1 VLDPKV
7 FKAYDVRGVHPTEL
21 DEEGAYAIGRAYAE
35 QFEPERIAVGRDM
48 RVSSPGM
55 AAALVD
61 GALDGGADVLD
72 IGLVGTEMVYFAVAE
87 LGLDGG
93 VCVTASHNPKEYTG
107 MKIVRQGALPVGGE
121 SGLLDVRDRARE
133 IVQRSKGSRPRGE
146 AREEDVWPGFVAKVL
161 SFVDV
166 DAIGPL
172 RVVVDAA
179 NGMAGA
185 MLPPVLERL
194 PIDAVC
200 CYFEPDG
207 TFPNHEPNPLLPEN
221 RAFIVAKTR
230 EEGADLGVAYDGDAD
245 RCFFVDDAGEFVPG
259 DFVTALLAES
269 ILAKEGGGKV
279 LYDVRASR
287 AVPETIER
295 AGGVP
300 LVNRVGHA
308 YIKHRMR
315 QEGAVFGG
323 EVSAHYYF
331 RDFSQADSGVVPFLL
346 LLELISG
353 RGQKL
358 SEILAPYRERFFLTG
373 EINTPVADVTAKLRQ
388 LEERYADARISS
400 LDGISVDYDDWH
412 FNVRPSN
419 TEPLLRL
426 NLEAFSQETMD
437 ARRDEVLALIRS

>member
-426 NLEAFSQETMD
+426 NLEAFSQETME